1 MATAQSH
8 SRTRL
13 TSKPRIQIPKPM
25 LYPELVFGLI
35 GPAGTDLD
43 LVIEVLTTELKAV
56 DYGVEV
62 IRLSKLIEEF
72 LHHDFSK
79 RYEDDR
85 ISRLMTDGSRIR
97 ELSGR
102 GDAIAILS
110 VSEIARRREY
120 ITKNRYVAASR
131 TAYILRSLKH
141 PQELRM
147 LKSIYGRGFFAISV
161 YSPREE
167 RVNALAER
175 INRSRHL
182 KEQGA
187 RSKAEALIERDER
200 EEGTDLGQDV
210 SDAFPLSDFFIDGRL
225 KPRLQKD
232 TKRLIEIL
240 FQFPYHTPTGEEYAM
255 YHAKAAALRSA
266 ALSRQV
272 GAVIAS
278 EHYDILAVGCNE
290 VPKAGGGLYW
300 TGDDPDGRDFQ
311 LGADTSNLVRQE
323 ILNEILDRFQK
334 HKWLSKKYAKAP
346 LDHLLNDLLFG
357 NQQKV
362 LRNSRVLHLIEF
374 GRSVHA
380 EMAALMDA
388 SRRGVSVKGATLF
401 STTFPCHLCARH
413 IVASGIKRVVYIEP
427 YPKSKVR
434 ELHPDSIVVDQQ
446 NVTPGYVN
454 FEPFVGVAPR
464 QYLELFEMPDERKD
478 KRGKVVDW
486 HASAKSP
493 KVIRFLSTYILLEMR
508 LIGEVIPEI
517 RKTVRKLSHT

>member
-1 MATAQSH
+1 
-8 SRTRL
+8 
-13 TSKPRIQIPKPM
+13 
-25 LYPELVFGLI
+25 
-35 GPAGTDLD
+35 
-43 LVIEVLTTELKAV
+43 
-56 DYGVEV
+56 
-62 IRLSKLIEEF
+62 
-72 LHHDFSK
+72 
-79 RYEDDR
+79 
-85 ISRLMTDGSRIR
+85 
-97 ELSGR
+97 
-102 GDAIAILS
+102 
-110 VSEIARRREY
+110 
-120 ITKNRYVAASR
+120 
-131 TAYILRSLKH
+131 
-141 PQELRM
+141 
-147 LKSIYGRGFFAISV
+147 
-161 YSPREE
+161 
-167 RVNALAER
+167 
-175 INRSRHL
+175 
-182 KEQGA
+182 
-187 RSKAEALIERDER
+187 
-200 EEGTDLGQDV
+200 
-210 SDAFPLSDFFIDGRL
+210 
-225 KPRLQKD
+225 
-232 TKRLIEIL
+232 
-240 FQFPYHTPTGEEYAM
+240 
-255 YHAKAAALRSA
+255 
-266 ALSRQV
+266 
-272 GAVIAS
+272 
-278 EHYDILAVGCNE
+278 
-290 VPKAGGGLYW
+290 
-300 TGDDPDGRDFQ
+300 
-311 LGADTSNLVRQE
+311 
-323 ILNEILDRFQK
+323 
-334 HKWLSKKYAKAP
+334 